1 MEGDGSADSSG
12 AAGDDCHSVLEW
24 QINGASTCLFTHVV
38 VVIVIVIV
46 ICMEERREGDYLFM
60 EI

>member
-24 QINGASTCLFTHVV
+24 QINGASTCLLTHVV
-38 VVIVIVIV
+38 VVI
-46 ICMEERREGDYLFM
+46 CNRNRNGGEKEGDYLFM
-60 EI
+60 EM